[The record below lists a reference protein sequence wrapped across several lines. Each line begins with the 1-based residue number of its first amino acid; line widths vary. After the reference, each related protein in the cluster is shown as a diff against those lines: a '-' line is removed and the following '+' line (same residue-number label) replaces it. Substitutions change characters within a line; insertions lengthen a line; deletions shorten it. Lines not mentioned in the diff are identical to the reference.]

1 LPVTSRHAA
10 RRVVRPT
17 LALLVALL
25 ALVGCAAQQPDTPP
39 ADPAAAGHGP
49 VTTVTD
55 VLGRHVDVP
64 VPATRILLDG
74 ARLLYT
80 TALLNPRDPGAG
92 IVGWPDDLK
101 QNDPDSWR
109 TYLAAFPNL
118 ATIPITGQLYDGSFS
133 IERAVSLRPDV
144 FVVSAANFPAAQDAG
159 TIDRLA
165 ALGVPTVVVDYFLDP
180 LRNTAPSVELMG
192 QLTGHPDA
200 ARRYID
206 YYRAQID
213 LVRGRLDTA
222 RPAATP
228 AFLWRAPG
236 YFDCCSSFAHSNL
249 GSLVTFAG
257 GDNLADQ
264 FLPTKQGTLSPET
277 VLSQNPT
284 VIIATGADWAPGTPA
299 RQGGFVALGYD
310 ETPAAAQAQLRAIVD
325 GQAGFDRLRAVTDR
339 HTYAVWHHFYDSPY
353 NGLAV
358 VWFAKWLHPELFTD
372 IDPTAMIRKLH
383 QRFLPV
389 PATGTFW
396 TGLG

>member
-1 LPVTSRHAA
+1 LPATSRHAA
-10 RRVVRPT
+10 RRVLRPA

-25 ALVGCAAQQPDTPP
+25 AVAGCAAPKPGSPSAGPP
-39 ADPAAAGHGP
+39 TTGRGP
-49 VTTVTD
+49 TTTVTD

-109 TYLAAFPNL
+109 AYLAAFPGL
-118 ATIPITGQLYDGSFS
+118 ANIPITGQLYDGSFS

-165 ALGVPTVVVDYFLDP
+165 ALGVPTVVVDYFVDP
-180 LRNTAPSVELMG
+180 LRNTVPSVELMG

-222 RPAATP
+222 HPAATP
-228 AFLWRAPG
+228 TFLWRAPG

-257 GDNLADQ
+257 GENLADR

-277 VLSQNPT
+277 VLSQNPA

-310 ETPAAAQAQLRAIVD
+310 ETPTAAQAQLRAIVER
-325 GQAGFDRLRAVTDR
+325 QAGFDRLGAVTDR
-339 HTYAVWHHFYDSPY
+339 RTYAVWHHFYDSPY
-353 NGLAV
+353 NGLAIA
-358 VWFAKWLHPELFTD
+358 WFAKWLHPQLFTD
-372 IDPTAMIRKLH
+372 IDPTAMTRELH